1 MNAKHWSDE
10 LLSPMRESAGT
21 RVVFALHGEVDH
33 AVKERLV
40 ADAESYSIESADA
53 VILRKRL
60 FNVLVEGLDNLSHHT
75 EAHHRAS
82 CFATLLDTGVAYR
95 LFFGN
100 TVQRSVAEML
110 MHRIA
115 VLTEMSE
122 VDLKEHFLKLLS
134 NDGRTDRGGAGL
146 GLVTMARKSGKAIR
160 AHQLPVDDQFVRLVV
175 ELTIR
180 RD

>member
-1 MNAKHWSDE
+1 
-10 LLSPMRESAGT
+10 
-21 RVVFALHGEVDH
+21 
-33 AVKERLV
+33 
-40 ADAESYSIESADA
+40 
-53 VILRKRL
+53 
-60 FNVLVEGLDNLSHHT
+60 
-75 EAHHRAS
+75 
-82 CFATLLDTGVAYR
+82 
-95 LFFGN
+95 
-100 TVQRSVAEML
+100 